1 MKHSVDVMRAYLK
14 KHQNQALGL
23 HLEGPYLSPVKKA
36 PITRR
41 SFASQRRT

>member
-14 KHQNQALGL
+14 KHQNQALACTWRPKQPG
-23 HLEGPYLSPVKKA
+23 KKQLT
-36 PITRR
+36 TRR